1 MNRFV
6 VDASVAVKWLV
17 PEIHADAALRLLEK
31 NNTLAAP
38 DLIFSEIGN
47 VLLKKSRVG
56 EIESDA
62 AVEML
67 TDFKGLPLQTY
78 KTYESL
84 EYAWTLAES
93 NRLSF
98 YDSLY
103 VALSL
108 KTSFRMVTADK
119 KLYNSLKN
127 ATFKKYILWVEDIP

>member
-17 PEIHADAALRLLEK
+17 PEIHTDAALRLLEK

-56 EIESDA
+56 EIETDA
-62 AVEML
+62 AIEML
-67 TDFKGLPLQTY
+67 ADFKGFPLQTY
-78 KTYESL
+78 RTYESL

-108 KTSFRMVTADK
+108 KTSSRMVTADK

-127 ATFKKYILWVEDIP
+127 ATFKKYILWVENIP

>member
-31 NNTLAAP
+31 NNTLTAP

-47 VLLKKSRVG
+47 VLLKKSRMG
-56 EIESDA
+56 EIDPDA

-78 KTYESL
+78 KTHESL

-108 KTSFRMVTADK
+108 RTSFRMVTADK
-119 KLYNSLKN
+119 KLYNSLKK
-127 ATFKKYILWVEDIP
+127 ATFRKYILWVEDIP